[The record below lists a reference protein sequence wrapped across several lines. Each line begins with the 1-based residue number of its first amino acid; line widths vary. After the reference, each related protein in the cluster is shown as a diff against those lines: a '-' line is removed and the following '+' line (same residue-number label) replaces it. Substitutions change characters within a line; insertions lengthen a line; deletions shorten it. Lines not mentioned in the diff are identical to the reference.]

1 MEKSRILTDTS
12 EMTDT
17 ENQRAEKGKIKNL
30 ERTLENKTVKRRVIT
45 VKRRVITVGSYEE
58 EP

>member
-17 ENQRAEKGKIKNL
+17 ENQRAETGKSKYL
-30 ERTLENKTVKRRVIT
+30 DRTLENKTVK
-45 VKRRVITVGSYEE
+45 KRVITVGSCEE

>member
-1 MEKSRILTDTS
+1 LEKGRILTDTS

-17 ENQRAEKGKIKNL
+17 ENQRAETGKSKYL
-30 ERTLENKTVKRRVIT
+30 ERTLENKTVK
-45 VKRRVITVGSYEE
+45 KVITVGSCEE